1 MLKPVSIL
9 ASIRNR
15 TVKSVVAL
23 AAIFTLLAPFCFSA
37 AFAQTEPPPPG
48 QAWPQDPGSGA
59 LSSGAQGTDATAR
72 QYPDQA
78 PTNYVNQAA
87 EQNKDIVIQNVEAL
101 LTDNFRQ
108 YNDTYVGL
116 HTFWGDDIISQL
128 FANIGQL
135 IGKWLTEFINGWV
148 SDAVQFL
155 TGFLRVFV
163 LNPNVAVNGMSN
175 VPGGGSA
182 DDISPFIRQG
192 ADVMYGIAVDLLL
205 LLFILCIWKY
215 WAEAAWRGGG
225 NLVGA
230 VGRLIFTAGLMLAW
244 PTIYAFEIQITN
256 EMIKAVYFNS
266 ADQVSALDAAM
277 AAAVKGGLMA
287 GAGLIANATAP
298 VAGQAFGGLLGAG
311 PGGIALGTVGNLVA
325 FAGLI
330 IYLILGGIL
339 IAELVYIL
347 VLKAIQTALLT
358 AQYMFAPI
366 FIVFFA
372 TPDTENVTSGFVRS
386 FVEVSLWT
394 FVWVGLLKIFVIMI
408 LSDFNPWGK
417 IILAVGI
424 LQMMIQVPSFL
435 ARAQI
440 SPMSDFISAGLISGG
455 LMKGGKFLGDTLSQR
470 GMQLA
475 KYIGGDTTTG
485 AARGPEMSKKAELN
499 GLAHGPRDPH
509 LLKGIRDA
517 AHGEGKGPKGDKD
530 GGAGGIDPATG
541 KPIKPTPGTPGAGG
555 TPTPPKKPEDG
566 AKKPGVPD
574 PTASPAGATL
584 NPIADA
590 AKKGAMGAGVA
601 AAAGA
606 GAAALGAAQTGRT
619 PNAGSDEES
628 KRARAEAE
636 QAAMAAKK
644 LENDINAGLVGDEKN
659 QPPKGQQLV
668 EGKEV
673 KTGNDDK
680 SKTNPGADL
689 NSALNKGLVPPGK
702 GGADGKGAAGP
713 EGQKDITTPVDKNI
727 KPGGP
732 GGNKLG
738 VTPPVPDAKD
748 LASLSPDGK
757 KDGAG
762 AVGPDGRP
770 LNMDVE
776 EGATNGGAPG
786 VKLAPG
792 ATTGG
797 ADKKD
802 GDLKPPAGNLSAKT
816 PGVTGAGG
824 PEGTIAIPLR
834 RPGAD
839 SKPATN
845 SADPTL
851 QGLGRA
857 TGQPTQARNIDPT
870 TGIGDDSVDATTTPD
885 AKLPPPLKP
894 GETKVDGTAGG
905 AAGVVPGADGKVP
918 VTVSLPG
925 RRVQA
930 PTGNRG
936 VVGDG
941 TEVVTPGA
949 DGQLRVQ
956 PGVTPGAADG
966 LNAEQTVTGEVK
978 PPTGAA
984 AATGNAGKVEI
995 QPTVAAGVG
1004 LPGLGG
1010 VVPVPA
1016 ARRGGGGR
1024 TGAPSAQ
1031 GFIDPGWEPDDGPPR
1046 PMNLTSGS
1054 GFGGNGGGGMGGGGG
1069 MAGPPDDGRTPHGQ
1083 APASP
1088 HEQRLQATQSV
1099 VPMNNYQ
1106 QAGYRWIPPRGIS
1119 GGIRLA
1125 QDVTLG
1131 PSTSGEAELL
1141 GNAKGQT
1148 FHVRH
1153 AEGMDPDR
1161 LALQMMTAG
1170 YATLVGNDPVAYDA
1184 ARQSAIAAGAD
1195 KPKGFAQRMAS
1206 GILSYNGGSWAQ
1218 TANAKQAFQQ
1228 ALYTESVA
1236 GSQAYV
1242 NGQPGNA
1249 YTEYLNQRYGP
1260 MSDEQ
1265 QAWGVHIMTDA
1276 GSPESSWHWGHIPAT
1291 ETLVR
1296 NAIPINATSRAIA
1309 TNATVLRSRPWEQRA
1324 AISGCSSYLEA
1335 RKNEEI
1341 PDAHPMVA
1349 DAWTGREAQLL
1360 PPAVVNTATALSAE
1374 FGDDACRDV
1383 KMVNDVANIV
1393 GAGADVGAYVQTFQA
1408 LRNVDSI
1415 GKNIRN
1421 GGGGGFAAGG
1431 GGAPIRPTGGG
1442 GGGSPIVSTNV
1453 SGTVLTGGGGA
1464 EQVVDVPVDVDGG
1477 GGAPMGPLNLGGITP
1492 PNMGGA
1498 SAGTRA
1504 NVTFRQGP
1512 NQGAGM
1518 PPTQQMRIQGNSHP
1532 SNTGPIH
1539 INNVGGVGT
1548 PPPMINEQNVEVE
1561 IVPGHTPTPPPI
1573 DPSLIKVPPAAGS
1586 RPTEVRANVTFTA
1599 GGTGGGGSTNGGTQ
1613 RVRFEAPLRDSTP
1626 QVNMQMGGYNDPGNS
1641 GQVIE
1646 QHVEAELMF
1655 SKTGDI
1661 GGISSGEV
1669 EANLRNMVNQYDTT
1683 AEMAYN
1689 VVYDLHSAGFSYEQL
1704 SDPKI
1709 ASVAMQVMAT
1719 DKSMAQT
1726 AAITA
1731 GKLGGNNFSMV
1742 RTQVVQAMMDCDPK
1756 WNQNNIDPKSIFAA
1770 EAIHGATQEYRTEL
1784 LAEYADD
1791 IANSPEPQE
1800 HPVVKLQSYPTK
1812 GFVNQII
1819 SHPDYSGKPG
1829 AALHKQVV
1837 RVIREKVDQRL
1848 AGKDPYY
1855 GGSGT
1860 YQDYDD
1866 NSSYSGGSGGGGGSR
1881 RYYDK
1886 DD

>member
-1 MLKPVSIL
+1 MLKAIQTLVSNINRRS
-9 ASIRNR
+9 AKSI
-15 TVKSVVAL
+15 VAL
-23 AAIFTLLAPFCFSA
+23 AAIFTLLAPLCFSA

-48 QAWPQDPGSGA
+48 QAWPSDPGSNA
-59 LSSGAQGTDATAR
+59 LSPGAQSTEDTAR
-72 QYPDQA
+72 QFPDE
-78 PTNYVNQAA
+78 PETNYVNQAA

-128 FANIGQL
+128 FSNIGQL

-175 VPGGGSA
+175 VPGGGSS

-215 WAEAAWRGGG
+215 WAEASWRGGG

-394 FVWVGLLKIFVIMI
+394 FVWVGLLKIFVIMV

-440 SPMSDFISAGLISGG
+440 SPMSDFVSAGLISGG
-455 LMKGGKFLGDTLSQR
+455 LLNAGKALSSTLSQR
-470 GMQLA
+470 SMQLA

-485 AARGPEMSKKAELN
+485 AARGPEMSKKADLN

-517 AHGEGKGPKGDKD
+517 ARGPNDPKGPKGDKGGLD
-530 GGAGGIDPATG
+530 GNAVGPDG
-541 KPIKPTPGTPGAGG
+541 KPINPQGPGGAKPGE
-555 TPTPPKKPEDG
+555 TPPKKGDPAAAGKNQAG
-566 AKKPGVPD
+566 AN
-574 PTASPAGATL
+574 PTGANPAGAPL
-584 NPIADA
+584 NPITDA
-590 AKKGAMGAGVA
+590 MKKGAMGAGVA
-601 AAAGA
+601 AGVGTA
-606 GAAALGAAQTGRT
+606 AAALGAAGTPKTGGT
-619 PNAGSDEES
+619 GSDEDA

-636 QAAMAAKK
+636 QAAHAAKA
-644 LENDINAGLVGDEKN
+644 LENQINAGIAGDDKENKPPKGPQLVDGKEIKPAGGDEK
-659 QPPKGQQLV
+659 KDG
-668 EGKEV
+668 
-673 KTGNDDK
+673 KTGDAAALAAAALANK
-680 SKTNPGADL
+680 TGVPTSKTGA
-689 NSALNKGLVPPGK
+689 V
-702 GGADGKGAAGP
+702 GP
-713 EGQKDITTPVDKNI
+713 EGGKDVTTPVDKTI
-727 KPGGP
+727 KPAGPQGG
-732 GGNKLG
+732 KTG
-738 VTPPVPDAKD
+738 VTPPTPTEKD
-748 LASLSPDGK
+748 LAGVNNQDK
-757 KDGAG
+757 NAAG
-762 AVGPDGRP
+762 QQLGPDGRP

-776 EGATNGGAPG
+776 EGAAGTGVPG
-786 VKLAPG
+786 MKLAPG
-792 ATTGG
+792 ATVGG
-797 ADKKD
+797 GDKKD
-802 GDLKPPAGNLSAKT
+802 GDLKGAGVGNLSAKV
-816 PGVTGAGG
+816 PGVNAAG
-824 PEGTIAIPLR
+824 PEGTISLPTR
-834 RPGAD
+834 RPGAE

-845 SADPTL
+845 NPDPTL

-870 TGIGDDSVDATTTPD
+870 TGIGDDSATDANGLAEGT
-885 AKLPPPLKP
+885 KLPPALKP
-894 GETKVDGTAGG
+894 ADVKETATAGG
-905 AAGVVPGADGKVP
+905 AVTNETKVP
-918 VTVSLPG
+918 VSLSLPG
-925 RRVQA
+925 RRVAA
-930 PTGNRG
+930 PTGNMG
-936 VVGDG
+936 AKVDGDG
-941 TEVVTPGA
+941 TVPAVGPEGQLNVRPGTVAGAGQGWTPETATAEVNPATGANATGAPGA
-949 DGQLRVQ
+949 
-956 PGVTPGAADG
+956 TP
-966 LNAEQTVTGEVK
+966 
-978 PPTGAA
+978 
-984 AATGNAGKVEI
+984 KVEV
-995 QPTVAAGVG
+995 QPTVGVG

-1010 VVPVPA
+1010 VVSIPAA
-1016 ARRGGGGR
+1016 ARRGAGNRNAG
-1024 TGAPSAQ
+1024 PQ
-1031 GFIDPGWEPDDGPPR
+1031 VNGFIDPSWEGDDAPAKPPV
-1046 PMNLTSGS
+1046 SGIT
-1054 GFGGNGGGGMGGGGG
+1054 GGGGG
-1069 MAGPPDDGRTPHGQ
+1069 RGGNFGGGGAPPPDDGRTPHGQ

-1106 QAGYRWIPPRGIS
+1106 QSGYRWIPPRGIS

-1131 PSTSGEAELL
+1131 PSTSGDAELI

-1184 ARQSAIAAGAD
+1184 ARQSAIDAGAD

-1228 ALYTESVA
+1228 ALYTQSVA

-1260 MSDEQ
+1260 MSDDQ

-1309 TNATVLRSRPWEQRA
+1309 TNPTVLRSRPWEQRA
-1324 AISGCSSYLEA
+1324 AIAGCSAYLEA
-1335 RKNEEI
+1335 RKNDEI
-1341 PDAHPMVA
+1341 PDAPGMVA

-1374 FGDDACRDV
+1374 FGDDVCRDV
-1383 KMVNDVANIV
+1383 KTVNDVANIV
-1393 GAGADVGAYVQTFQA
+1393 GAGADVGSYVQTYQA
-1408 LRNVDSI
+1408 LRAVQGIGNSI
-1415 GKNIRN
+1415 KN
-1421 GGGGGFAAGG
+1421 GGGGGFAGGTIRGG
-1431 GGAPIRPTGGG
+1431 GPGGG
-1442 GGGSPIVSTNV
+1442 GGGGPTVATNV
-1453 SGTVLTGGGGA
+1453 TGTVLPGGGGGA
-1464 EQVVDVPVDVDGG
+1464 VAEQSFDVEVDQSGG
-1477 GGAPMGPLNLGGITP
+1477 GVNPLNLGGINA
-1492 PNMGGA
+1492 PNMGQGA
-1498 SAGTRA
+1498 STRA
-1504 NVTFRQGP
+1504 NLNFRQAP
-1512 NQGAGM
+1512 GM
-1518 PPTQQMRIQGNSHP
+1518 ANTPPTQQMRIQG
-1532 SNTGPIH
+1532 GPPTNPGSVQ
-1539 INNVGGVGT
+1539 INNVGGVGAPPPVINDQTVEVEVVPTYT
-1548 PPPMINEQNVEVE
+1548 PPPMI
-1561 IVPGHTPTPPPI
+1561 
-1573 DPSLIKVPPAAGS
+1573 DPSQIKVPPGSAGS
-1586 RPTEVRANVTFTA
+1586 RPNEIRANVVFTN
-1599 GGTGGGGSTNGGTQ
+1599 TGSSGGSTNAPTQ

-1626 QVNMQMGGYNDPGNS
+1626 QVNMQMGGYNAPDNG
-1641 GQVIE
+1641 GQIVE
-1646 QHVEAELMF
+1646 QHVEAELMMGN
-1655 SKTGDI
+1655 SARTGDI
-1661 GGISSGEV
+1661 GGLSPGEI
-1669 EANLRNMVNQYDTT
+1669 EANLRSMVNQYDTT

-1689 VVYDLHSAGFSYEQL
+1689 VVFDLHSAGFSYEQL

-1709 ASVAMQVMAT
+1709 ATVAMQVMAT
-1719 DKSMAQT
+1719 DRSLAST

-1731 GKLGGNNFSMV
+1731 GKLGSQNFSMT
-1742 RTQVVQAMMDCDPK
+1742 RTQVVQAMMDCDPR
-1756 WNQNNIDPKSIFAA
+1756 WNQNNIDPKSIYAA

-1784 LAEYADD
+1784 IEEYADD
-1791 IANSPEPQE
+1791 IASSPEPQE
-1800 HPVVKLQSYPTK
+1800 HPVIKLQSYPTK
-1812 GFVNQII
+1812 NFVNQII
-1819 SHPDYSGKPG
+1819 SHPDYSNKAG
-1829 AALHKQVV
+1829 APLHKQVV
-1837 RVIREKVDQRL
+1837 RVIRERIDQRVQ
-1848 AGKDPYY
+1848 GKDPDY
-1855 GGSGT
+1855 GGAGK
-1860 YQDYDD
+1860 YDD
-1866 NSSYSGGSGGGGGSR
+1866 RDDYAPQNIASSGPR
-1881 RYYDK
+1881 RYYDR